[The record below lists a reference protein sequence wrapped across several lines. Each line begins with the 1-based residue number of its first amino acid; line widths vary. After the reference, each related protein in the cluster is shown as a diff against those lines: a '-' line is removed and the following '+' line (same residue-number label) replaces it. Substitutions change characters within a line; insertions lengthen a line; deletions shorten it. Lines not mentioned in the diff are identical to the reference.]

1 MRTEIFCL
9 LAFLLLFSGIPASP
23 LPQQAEHA
31 PTVAQCQA
39 DQALWLSKMENDS
52 MSDVT
57 VLTILA
63 WEHEMQ
69 QCKDV
74 DPANQDKYYNTQNE
88 AIAAE
93 SIREANFIARAGL
106 WERFVAEDAAG
117 KR

>member
-1 MRTEIFCL
+1 MRTEISGL
-9 LAFLLLFSGIPASP
+9 LAFLLLLSGIPASP

-39 DQALWLSKMENDS
+39 DQALWLSKMENES

-57 VLTILA
+57 ILTILA

-74 DPANQDKYYNTQNE
+74 DPANQDKYYNAQSE

>member
-9 LAFLLLFSGIPASP
+9 LAFRLLFSGIPASP

-39 DQALWLSKMENDS
+39 DQALWLSKMENDN

-63 WEHEMQ
+63 GEHEMQ
-69 QCKDV
+69 PCKDV
-74 DPANQDKYYNTQNE
+74 APANQDKYYNTQNE
-88 AIAAE
+88 PIAAE